1 MSTCLDLCSLNDLCY
16 IQCACVLH
24 AMFVCLD
31 LGYSFHVMCYCSPF
45 VALVA
50 LSCVLAYWFGPD
62 LDPMV
67 FVIIY
72 TPWPISKVLDHPFC
86 MSILTCLYA
95 LSSVLVSLV
104 LGFATLK
111 CPQQVC
117 GCVVTSD
124 AHEALFG
131 CNHLGC
137 ISRCWVASCIPFP
150 FSLPC
155 DDMLIILV
163 CATRWLSMH
172 LYTLAYWYMSLA
184 CQCVIHTVRT
194 YVFHMIKNIC
204 QYFM

>member
-1 MSTCLDLCSLNDLCY
+1 MHVSMPILLNLCFHMSTCLDLCSLNDLCY

-45 VALVA
+45 VVLVA

-104 LGFATLK
+104 LGFATLNALS
-111 CPQQVC
+111 
-117 GCVVTSD
+117 GCVVVWL
-124 AHEALFG
+124 HPMPM
-131 CNHLGC
+131 
-137 ISRCWVASCIPFP
+137 R
-150 FSLPC
+150 PC
-155 DDMLIILV
+155 LDV
-163 CATRWLSMH
+163 T
-172 LYTLAYWYMSLA
+172 T
-184 CQCVIHTVRT
+184 
-194 YVFHMIKNIC
+194 
-204 QYFM
+204 